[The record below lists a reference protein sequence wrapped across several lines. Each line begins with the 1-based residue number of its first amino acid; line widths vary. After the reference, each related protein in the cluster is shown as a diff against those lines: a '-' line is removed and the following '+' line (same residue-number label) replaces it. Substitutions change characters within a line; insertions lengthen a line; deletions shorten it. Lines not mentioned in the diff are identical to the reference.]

1 MKAYLIPNSGNTKAK
16 LIAGK
21 AAQILTESGAECLYD
36 KAMCGYEI
44 PGCKNIAHAEALKTA
59 DAAISIGGDG
69 TLLHM
74 ASELID
80 GIPFMGIN
88 VGRLGFLTEIETQ
101 DLQALSRLT
110 SGDYTVEKRRVLE
123 AYIPS
128 CKKSCYAI
136 NEFVLCSIGAMKT
149 INLDVKCDSDYVNRY
164 RGDGVIVATPTGS
177 TAYSLSAGGP
187 IVDADIPCM
196 IVSPICAHS
205 LNTPPM
211 VFSQKRKLIVHAD
224 KAENA
229 KVKLLVDGCA
239 EVDITDKDKIEIKLS
254 KKSIGFIRLG
264 ESSQFSAIDKKLRS
278 R

>member
-1 MKAYLIPNSGNTKAK
+1 MKVYLIPNSGNAKAK
-16 LIAGK
+16 TIAAK
-21 AAQILTESGAECLYD
+21 AADILLKSGAECFYD
-36 KAMCGYEI
+36 MNMCGYEI
-44 PGCKNIAHAEALKTA
+44 PGCINADHAKILKTA

-88 VGRLGFLTEIETQ
+88 VGRLGFLTEIEAQ
-101 DLQALSRLT
+101 DIEKLSRLT
-110 SGDYTVEKRRVLE
+110 KGEYTVEKRRVLE

-128 CKKSCYAI
+128 CKKSCFAI

-149 INLDVKCDSDYVNRY
+149 INLDVKCDNDYVNRY

-187 IVDADIPCM
+187 IVDADISCM

-211 VFSQKRKLIVHAD
+211 VFSKKRKLVIHAE

-229 KVKLLVDGCA
+229 KIKLLVDGCA
-239 EVDITDKDKIEIKLS
+239 EMDITEKDKIEITLS
-254 KKSIGFIRLG
+254 DKSIGFIRLG